1 MENNNN
7 QLEKL
12 ISSFHELG
20 EKMCDIEE
28 SIQAIQNAVLEQ
40 ENAPSTPKAKEA
52 YKSETQT
59 LIEKRAALLLFDVRD
74 SYSLDS
80 DTKYKFEIVF
90 TTTKNGTSIIVNHIN
105 LFKNN

>member
-28 SIQAIQNAVLEQ
+28 SIQAIQNTVLEQ
-40 ENAPSTPKAKEA
+40 ENAPSKPKAKEA

-59 LIEKRAALLLFDVRD
+59 IIEKRSALLLFDIKD
-74 SYSLDS
+74 SYSLDA
-80 DTKYKFEIVF
+80 DTKYEFKIVF
-90 TTTKNGTSIIVNHIN
+90 TTTKNGASIIVNHID
-105 LFKNN
+105 LFKK

>member
-1 MENNNN
+1 MDNNN

-28 SIQAIQNAVLEQ
+28 SIQAIQNAVLKQ
-40 ENAPSTPKAKEA
+40 ENAPSKPKAKEV
-52 YKSETQT
+52 YKSETQI
-59 LIEKRAALLLFDVRD
+59 LIEKKVALLLFDVKD
-74 SYSLDS
+74 SYSLDA

>member
-12 ISSFHELG
+12 ISSFYELG

-40 ENAPSTPKAKEA
+40 ENAPSKPKAKEA

-59 LIEKRAALLLFDVRD
+59 LIEKRAALLLFDVIE
-74 SYSLDS
+74 SYSLDA
-80 DTKYKFEIVF
+80 DTKYKFEIIF
-90 TTTKNGTSIIVNHIN
+90 DTTRNGTSVILNHVN
-105 LFKNN
+105 LFKK